1 MYLFLFIITRVIAS
15 SSLVFSFLALFIKKK
30 NISDILT
37 IIVTTVFGI
46 FFWML
51 STYIVEVFNPFLPIG
66 TKVLSFILGIVWMN
80 VIIINNFAYFVNKF
94 FNFIFYRNKENNV

>member
-1 MYLFLFIITRVIAS
+1 MYLFLFIITRVIAF

>member
-15 SSLVFSFLALFIKKK
+15 SSLVFSFLTLFIKKK

-37 IIVTTVFGI
+37 IIVTTLFGI

-66 TKVLSFILGIVWMN
+66 TKVLSFILGIIWMSA
-80 VIIINNFAYFVNKF
+80 IINDNIAYFINKF